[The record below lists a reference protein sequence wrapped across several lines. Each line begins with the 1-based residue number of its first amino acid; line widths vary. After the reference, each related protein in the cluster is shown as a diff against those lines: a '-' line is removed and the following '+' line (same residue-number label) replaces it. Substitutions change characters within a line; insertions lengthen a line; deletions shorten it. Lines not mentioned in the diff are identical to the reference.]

1 MHKITIF
8 RIGQQLKQNKYLKE
22 GKQKELHIYA
32 AQEVEFKKKVALQRT
47 EETEVAMVVR
57 IQRSGAGWGK

>member
-1 MHKITIF
+1 MLTGADHVAI
-8 RIGQQLKQNKYLKE
+8 
-22 GKQKELHIYA
+22 HIYA